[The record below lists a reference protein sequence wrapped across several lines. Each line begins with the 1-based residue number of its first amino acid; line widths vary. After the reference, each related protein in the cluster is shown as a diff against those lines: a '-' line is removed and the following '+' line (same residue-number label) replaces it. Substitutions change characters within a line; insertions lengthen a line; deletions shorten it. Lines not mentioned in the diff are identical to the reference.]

1 MRFHTKAGL
10 LYLLPAVAVLVVWY
24 LLLFEGNAPG
34 VTPKGT
40 FAFVLTEGARPWWF
54 RWLFALP
61 FLCLS
66 LAAAYLSR
74 LAALRVGSVMLLTL
88 GVALAAA
95 TWLTVSSEIALFTTL
110 PLAYALLSIKE
121 SFSHEQDGT

>member
-10 LYLLPAVAVLVVWY
+10 LYLLPAIAVLVVWY
-24 LLLFEGNAPG
+24 LLLFEGNVPG
-34 VTPKGT
+34 VTPKST

-54 RWLFALP
+54 RWLFVLP
-61 FLCLS
+61 FLCFT
-66 LAAAYLSR
+66 LAAAYQSR
-74 LAALRVGSVMLLTL
+74 LAALRVGSVVLLSL

-110 PLAYALLSIKE
+110 PLAYAFLSTKE
-121 SFSHEQDGT
+121 SFSREREGT

>member
-10 LYLLPAVAVLVVWY
+10 LYLLPAIAVLVVWY
-24 LLLFEGNAPG
+24 LLLFEGSAPG

-66 LAAAYLSR
+66 LAAAYLPR
-74 LAALRVGSVMLLTL
+74 VAALRVGAVVLLTL
-88 GVALAAA
+88 GVALAVA
-95 TWLTVSSEIALFTTL
+95 TWLTVSSEIALLTTL
-110 PLAYALLSIKE
+110 PLAYALLNAKE
-121 SFSHEQDGT
+121 SFSRAHDFT